1 LVFGEALPQ
10 LGQPHL
16 TGTGYQLYSL
26 TVEPSTLPRNTGLKN
41 FSNGCSEAANAGW
54 ACGTETVITLDK
66 FFPANAQ
73 VDLVIDIGENLA
85 GSDLEFTLG
94 ESTGVVTVPAGRF
107 ALSLSFQNEAE
118 ASELLI
124 SSKTAGVANQA
135 GEQRMIRFVLANVE

>member
-1 LVFGEALPQ
+1 M
-10 LGQPHL
+10 
-16 TGTGYQLYSL
+16 
-26 TVEPSTLPRNTGLKN
+26 
-41 FSNGCSEAANAGW
+41 
-54 ACGTETVITLDK
+54 TLDK
-66 FFPANAQ
+66 LFPAKAK

-94 ESTGVVTVPAGRF
+94 ESKGVVTVPAGRF

-124 SSKTAGVANQA
+124 SAKTAGVANQA